1 MDRSFL
7 FQPEVIT
14 ASRQFVC
21 IRLITYENE
30 SEMAF
35 LKSVTRTRSG
45 EVENSS
51 FSIFAPDGKTKLT
64 SAGRGIH
71 GTYANPPAMA
81 EGMSKLLKGYH
92 PTGEPSTLPLAADV
106 RLGLDIAASDLQPLV
121 VVFAE
126 SEVKRKDIEASVAQ
140 FAWGKEFI
148 GRFIFASTS
157 NKKELMNLEGVKT
170 DSAVLVIKPDKFGLT
185 GKVLAQTEG
194 HTAEKVQAALQ
205 AGGRA
210 FVRDD
215 KVFQSHVREGKSQ
228 GIFWETKTPVT
239 DPGEA
244 SARERSKRK

>member
-35 LKSVTRTRSG
+35 LKAVTRTRSG

-51 FSIFAPDGKTKLT
+51 FSIFAPNGKTKLT
-64 SAGRGIH
+64 GAGRGIH
-71 GTYANPPAMA
+71 GTYANPQAMA

-92 PTGEPSTLPLAADV
+92 PTGEPSTLPLTADV
-106 RLGLDIAASDLQPLV
+106 RLGLDVAASDLQPFV
-121 VVFAE
+121 VVFVENEAQ
-126 SEVKRKDIEASVAQ
+126 RKEIEASVAK
-140 FAWGKEFI
+140 FAWSKEFI

-157 NKKELMNLEGVKT
+157 NKKDLTTLEGIMT
-170 DSAVLVIKPDKFGLT
+170 NSAVLVIKPDKFGLT

-194 HTAEKVQAALQ
+194 HTAEDVLSALQ
-205 AGGRA
+205 AGGKA

-215 KVFQSHVREGKSQ
+215 KVFQSHVREGRSQ

-244 SARERSKRK
+244 AARERSKKK